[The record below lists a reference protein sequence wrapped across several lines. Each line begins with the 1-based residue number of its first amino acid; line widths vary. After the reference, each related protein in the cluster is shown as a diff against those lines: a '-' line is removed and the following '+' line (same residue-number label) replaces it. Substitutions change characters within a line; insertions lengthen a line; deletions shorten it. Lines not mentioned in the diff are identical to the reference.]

1 MALAQRPDIS
11 SPPRQSAAQTRRMAP
26 PVLGFVAGGTA
37 VLWLVNGGLGQI
49 GDPGGL
55 WLIVGQLAG
64 ILAALAAL
72 AGLILVARPRRLE
85 RSEGL
90 DKLWAW
96 HRLAGI
102 TTVFALLVHGFASPV
117 GFAGG
122 SVGSAWSEFVSLLT
136 GSSWMVAATA
146 GAALFFVIALTSWRR
161 IRTRMSYEMWLG
173 IHIGGYLAAILG
185 FGHQLTLGTD
195 FGVTAPVSHWWWIG
209 LYALTGAVILWSR
222 GGGIVQA
229 FATGRAR
236 VVRVT
241 TVAVDTVAIEMQV
254 SGRRL
259 RRARAGQF
267 FMLRMLTPDL
277 WWQAHPISLSAR
289 PRDGLLRFTVKL
301 SGDGSEQMAAARPGT
316 HVVLEGPYGRFTADR
331 AEGRPVLL
339 VGGGVGMTVI
349 RAVLADCAPA
359 QRPVVVARVPSAAHI
374 PHLAEIRAMVAD
386 RNGRLLIVDGPRN
399 QWPGG
404 RPFAPGCLRAAIPDL
419 TLRDTFICGPTA
431 LERDLERSL
440 RGAGVAADRIHIEH
454 FGV

>member
-11 SPPRQSAAQTRRMAP
+11 SPPRQTASEARRVAP
-26 PVLGFVAGGTA
+26 LTLGFAVGGTA

-49 GDPGGL
+49 SDPGGV

-72 AGLILVARPRRLE
+72 AGLILVARPARLE
-85 RSEGL
+85 RTEGL
-90 DKLWAW
+90 DRLWAW

-102 TTVFALLVHGFASPV
+102 TTVFALLVHLVASTV

-122 SVGSAWSEFVSLLT
+122 AVGAAWGEFVSLLT

-161 IRTRMSYEMWLG
+161 IRTRMTYETWLG
-173 IHIGGYLAAILG
+173 IHVGGYLAVLLG

-195 FGVTAPVSHWWWIG
+195 FGDMTPISHWWWIG
-209 LYALTGAVILWSR
+209 LFTLTGAVIVWSR
-222 GGGIVQA
+222 VGGIVQS
-229 FATGRAR
+229 FATGRAT

-241 TVAVDTVAIEMQV
+241 TVALNTVAIEMQV

-267 FMLRMLTPDL
+267 FMLRMLTRDL

-289 PRDGLLRFTVKL
+289 PRDGVLRFTVKL
-301 SGDGSEQMAAARPGT
+301 SGDGSELMAAARPGT
-316 HVVLEGPYGRFTADR
+316 RVVLEGPYGRFTADR
-331 AEGRPVLL
+331 AQGRPVLL
-339 VGGGVGMTVI
+339 MGGGVGMTVI
-349 RAVLADCAPA
+349 RAVLADCSPA

-386 RNGRLLIVDGPRN
+386 RDGRLLIVDGPRS

-404 RPFAPGCLRAAIPDL
+404 RPFAPERLRAAVPDL
-419 TLRDTFICGPTA
+419 MLRDTFICGPTA
-431 LERDLERSL
+431 LERELERSL
-440 RGAGVAADRIHIEH
+440 RGAGVASHNIHIEH